1 MLDRSHHGY
10 RAIELDPDILST
22 PFRVQAN
29 WHVIAGAQSC
39 GKTTLIDQLAAEG
52 FQTVP
57 KGARLHLEGEMI
69 RGRTAD
75 EIRGNMAAFQRGIV
89 DMQLRIEGG
98 LRATD
103 AAFLDTAVPNCLA
116 WWRVFGLNPNQILT
130 ECFRHRYATVFVLD
144 RLPVQGDGLRPED
157 EAHAAFIDEWIRRD
171 YRALGYNIV
180 RVPVLPLQKRLA
192 FVLERLSE
200 EGLILPDRCDY

>member
-1 MLDRSHHGY
+1 MLDSSQHGF
-10 RAIELDPDILST
+10 RATELAPDILST
-22 PFRVQAN
+22 RFQIQTN

-52 FQTVP
+52 FQIAP
-57 KGARLHLEGEMI
+57 EGARLHLEAEMA

-89 DMQLRIEGG
+89 GMQLRIEGG

-103 AAFLDTAVPNCLA
+103 VAFLDTAVPNCLA
-116 WWRVFGLNPNQILT
+116 WWRFYGLNPNEILA
-130 ECFRHRYATVFVLD
+130 ECFRHRYATVVVLD

-171 YRALGYNIV
+171 YRALGYSIV
-180 RVPVLPLQKRLA
+180 RVPVLPPQERLA
-192 FVLERLSE
+192 FVLERLSGQ
-200 EGLILPDRCDY
+200 GLI